1 MLRRQ
6 SVQVTGSWAFF
17 RADLSAERISYLVRL
32 DMVTDEGVANIS
44 AAVSAAVGGVQAWPL
59 LPGRVTKSIIF
70 CSHSRIIVGK
80 KVFRLCVTLIDLKAC
95 EKKVLKIV
103 SLELGKSL

>member
-6 SVQVTGSWAFF
+6 RVQVTGSWAFF
-17 RADLSAERISYLVRL
+17 RADLSAERISYLVRF

-59 LPGRVTKSIIF
+59 LPELVINSILSWQIF
-70 CSHSRIIVGK
+70 NKENRK
-80 KVFRLCVTLIDLKAC
+80 KVSF
-95 EKKVLKIV
+95 
-103 SLELGKSL
+103 

>member
-6 SVQVTGSWAFF
+6 RVQVTGSWAFF
-17 RADLSAERISYLVRL
+17 LADLSAERISYLVRF

-59 LPGRVTKSIIF
+59 LPELVTDSILLRQIF
-70 CSHSRIIVGK
+70 NIKGNCK
-80 KVFRLCVTLIDLKAC
+80 EF
-95 EKKVLKIV
+95 
-103 SLELGKSL
+103 

>member
-6 SVQVTGSWAFF
+6 RVQVTGSWAFF
-17 RADLSAERISYLVRL
+17 RADLSAERISYLVRF

-59 LPGRVTKSIIF
+59 LPELVTDSILLWQIFNKGIVKSF
-70 CSHSRIIVGK
+70 SVLTGAERKTV
-80 KVFRLCVTLIDLKAC
+80 
-95 EKKVLKIV
+95 EK
-103 SLELGKSL
+103 S